1 MVNFYILLIFLF
13 WIISILG
20 YGSILNFFY
29 NYPKLNEFGNF
40 KNIRLTVFGIFGLT
54 IISLLGNLANFFIPL
69 SSIFSIII
77 FSLGAVLFAIN
88 FKKIF
93 YGYVR
98 SEIILIIVLFIYLLF
113 VPFNW
118 ASHYDTGYYYLPS
131 IKWLRESFVP
141 LGLANLHG
149 MLGYNSSWFTV
160 AAIVETPLLI
170 KESPLFIINA
180 LMMFFYGS
188 AAFLTFWE
196 KIRISKILFSDY
208 FLIFAL
214 IPWLI
219 RTRSNMASPAP
230 DLPAMLIVL
239 FVIYLL
245 IRCFEEKENNYF
257 YFFNSIIFSLFAVTV
272 RLSTLPILIGSIL
285 SLFYY
290 AVFIRKNF
298 NLANSP
304 KLIFKSSIFYNNLI
318 IPFSLVLIS
327 WITRGIMISGCLAYP
342 SGLGYFKNLLWS
354 ANPGS
359 ASKYILSWARGG
371 LHASA
376 KEVLGNWNWL
386 KPWVTRFLISG
397 DKIMLLIIIVG
408 LLLLIAAII
417 RKNYLNNNKY
427 YSSFFV
433 PLIISFSGVAF
444 WFFTAPEP
452 RYGYGFLFAFAFLI
466 FSYGFYTLKLPKYEE
481 VSKLAVTFAIVLF
494 FLVEIVPLNV
504 SIDKIFT
511 NTWPKMPEVEVI
523 EKTTNEGIKINVPA
537 KGDQCWYM
545 ELPVTP
551 YFNPDLKIIISRDG
565 KFKMFYY
572 SEVK

>member
-1 MVNFYILLIFLF
+1 MVNFYILLIFLL

-20 YGSILNFFY
+20 YGSTLSFFY
-29 NYPKLNEFGNF
+29 NSPKLNEFSNF
-40 KNIRLTVFGIFGLT
+40 KNIRLAVFGIFGLT

-69 SSIFSIII
+69 SLIFSIII
-77 FSLGAVLFAIN
+77 FSLGAALFAIN

-93 YGYVR
+93 YGFGR
-98 SEIILIIVLFIYLLF
+98 SEIILIMVLFIYLLF
-113 VPFNW
+113 IPFNW

-160 AAIVETPLLI
+160 AAIVETPLFI
-170 KESPLFIINA
+170 KESPLFIIGA

-196 KIRISKILFSDY
+196 KIRVGKILFSDY

-230 DLPAMLIVL
+230 DLPAMLITL

-257 YFFNSIIFSLFAVTV
+257 YFFNAIIFSAFAVTV

-285 SLFYY
+285 ALIYY
-290 AVFIRKNF
+290 GVFIRKNF
-298 NLANSP
+298 NLTNSS
-304 KLIFKSSIFYNNLI
+304 KLIFKSSVFYNNLA
-318 IPFSLVLIS
+318 IPLFMVLIS
-327 WITRGIMISGCLAYP
+327 WAARGIMLSGCIAYP
-342 SGLGYFKNLLWS
+342 SNLGYFQNLLWS
-354 ANPGS
+354 ANPRS
-359 ASKYILSWARGG
+359 DSKYIISWARGG
-371 LHASA
+371 LHASP
-376 KEVLGNWNWL
+376 KEVLGNWNWFN
-386 KPWVTRFLISG
+386 PWVARFLKSG

-408 LLLLIAAII
+408 LLLLIVAII
-417 RKNYLNNNKY
+417 RKNFLNNNKY
-427 YSSFFV
+427 YSSFFI
-433 PLIISFSGVAF
+433 PLIISFAGVAF

-481 VSKLAVTFAIVLF
+481 VSKLAVTFVIVF
-494 FLVEIVPLNV
+494 FYLVEIFPSNV

-511 NTWPKMPEVEVI
+511 NAWPKMPEVEVI
-523 EKTTNEGIKINVPA
+523 EKTTNEGVKINVLVE
-537 KGDQCWYM
+537 GDQCWYT
-545 ELPVTP
+545 ELPATP
-551 YFNPDLKIIISRDG
+551 YFNPDLKIIFSSDG
-565 KFKMFYY
+565 KYKMFYY
-572 SEVK
+572 SK

>member
-1 MVNFYILLIFLF
+1 MVNLYILLIFLF

-20 YGSILNFFY
+20 YGSILSFFY
-29 NYPKLNEFGNF
+29 NSPKLNEFGNF
-40 KNIRLTVFGIFGLT
+40 KNIRLAVFGIFGLT

-69 SSIFSIII
+69 SLIFSIII
-77 FSLGAVLFAIN
+77 FSLGVVLFAIN

-93 YGYVR
+93 YGYGR
-98 SEIILIIVLFIYLLF
+98 SEIILIIILFIFLSF

-118 ASHYDTGYYYLPS
+118 ANHYDTGYYYLTS

-160 AAIVETPLLI
+160 AAIVETPLFI

-188 AAFLTFWE
+188 AAFLTFLE
-196 KIRISKILFSDY
+196 KIRVRRILISDY
-208 FLIFAL
+208 FLIFTL

-257 YFFNSIIFSLFAVTV
+257 YFFNSIIFSVFAVTI

-285 SLFYY
+285 SLIYY
-290 AVFIRKNF
+290 GVFVRKNF
-298 NLANSP
+298 NLTNSG
-304 KLIFKSSIFYNNLI
+304 KLIFKSPVFYNNLI
-318 IPFSLVLIS
+318 IPFFMILIS
-327 WITRGIMISGCLAYP
+327 WITRGIILSGCIAYP
-342 SGLGYFKNLLWS
+342 SNIGYFKSLLWS
-354 ANPGS
+354 KNPGTD
-359 ASKYILSWARGG
+359 SKYILSWARGG
-371 LHASA
+371 LHASS

-386 KPWVTRFLISG
+386 KPWIIRFVKSG
-397 DKIMLLIIIVG
+397 DKIILLIIIMG
-408 LLLLIAAII
+408 LLLLITSII
-417 RKNYLNNNKY
+417 RKNFLNSNKY

-433 PLIISFSGVAF
+433 PLVISFSGIAF
-444 WFFTAPEP
+444 WFFSAPEP
-452 RYGYGFLFAFAFLI
+452 RYGYGFLFAFALLI
-466 FSYGFYTLKLPKYEE
+466 LSYGFYAFKLPKYEE
-481 VSKLAVTFAIVLF
+481 ISKLAVIFMIVLF
-494 FLVEIVPLNV
+494 FLVETVPLIAG
-504 SIDKIFT
+504 IDKIFT
-511 NTWPKMPEVEVI
+511 NTWPKMPEVKVI
-523 EKTTNEGIKINVPA
+523 EKTTNEGVKINVPA

-545 ELPVTP
+545 ELPATP
-551 YFNPDLKIIISRDG
+551 NFNVNLRITFSKDG
-565 KFKMFYY
+565 KYKMFYY
-572 SEVK
+572 SK